1 MTASPRD
8 LAQLLP
14 ALRQYRH
21 NHGDG
26 FVFGYDKEETDRIV
40 SGLIEDRNQQYA
52 MKCKAREQRDKSAA
66 MLRELANATLDIIAI
81 SDRKH
86 DAWDAAKAVIEK
98 SKGLANPVQGFGK
111 DAKTSALVWSSE
123 HEANQ
128 SIRYN
133 HVLADSPLGQFSIE
147 WKGWKDHDAYCVY
160 LDGDYLDSDNDLD
173 EAKLIAEKRLA
184 DKSHELFEFCSKERS
199 HD

>member
-21 NHGDG
+21 NDSDE
-26 FVFGYDKEETDRIV
+26 FVFGLDIAETDRIF
-40 SGLIEDRNQQYA
+40 SGLLEDRDQQRA
-52 MKCKAREQRDKSAA
+52 MKAKAREQRDEAAA

-86 DAWDAAKAVIEK
+86 DAWDAAKAVIAK
-98 SKGLANPVQGFGK
+98 VMG
-111 DAKTSALVWSSE
+111 DASLEVSCETKNLLNWSEE
-123 HEANQ
+123 HEANE

-133 HVLADSPLGQFSIE
+133 HILADSPLGQFSIE